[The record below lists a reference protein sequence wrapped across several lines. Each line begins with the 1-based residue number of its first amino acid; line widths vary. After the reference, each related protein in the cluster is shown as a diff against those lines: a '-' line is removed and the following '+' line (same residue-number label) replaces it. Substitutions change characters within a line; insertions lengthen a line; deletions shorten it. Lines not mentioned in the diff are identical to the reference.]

1 MVFGHIWCD
10 GERPIDC
17 IERIPCATSLNLG
30 GGKESKG
37 DVVLRVRVNGGKDD
51 LRRLVKSLG
60 PQQQLGRMARI
71 EKIAGRNRDC
81 AQGERHGFP
90 FFSQGEFRRRYTTQH

>member
-30 GGKESKG
+30 GGKVHCLSIFFILGRSSDQLATDGERFGKPAAVKI
-37 DVVLRVRVNGGKDD
+37 DRQLRALRVRVGRIKLGCPPER
-51 LRRLVKSLG
+51 LGRLVE
-60 PQQQLGRMARI
+60 A
-71 EKIAGRNRDC
+71 
-81 AQGERHGFP
+81 AQVI
-90 FFSQGEFRRRYTTQH
+90 